1 LKCGYGRVAQLV
13 EQGIENP
20 RVGGSTPSLATT
32 LLLLTLTVLVACGDR
47 CERLCDEVADA
58 VAVCRPDGLSWADLG
73 ATSRRSYALECKRD
87 WDETSAA
94 LGSRDL
100 ELSLDVCE
108 DAQDELA
115 ALSCDE
121 IIALYA
127 E

>member
-1 LKCGYGRVAQLV
+1 VLA
-13 EQGIENP
+13 
-20 RVGGSTPSLATT
+20 VGLAG
-32 LLLLTLTVLVACGDR
+32 CGDR
-47 CERLCDEVADA
+47 CERLCDDVADA
-58 VAVCRPDGLSWADLG
+58 VAVCRPNGLSWADLG

-94 LGSRDL
+94 LGSREL